1 MSQGSNFKKEVMEA
15 LFNAPTNLITNK
27 AILWADSNLP
37 NEGGNGNYTSVKPR
51 VYDHSKDSLW
61 DAIGMGVQ
69 TMEDVHDKFRDG
81 LFAYIKAQDRETI
94 TKSEV
99 FQHMESLLGHDGI
112 MYLAVHG
119 FMKHYEAM
127 QDSQLAQA
135 ISGIV
140 GGVDDSA
147 EGLDALK
154 KAIEDLKRSLKGGK
168 K

>member
-51 VYDHSKDSLW
+51 VYDHTKDSFW
-61 DAIGMGVQ
+61 DAIGMGEKN
-69 TMEDVHDKFRDG
+69 MEVLHDKYRDG
-81 LFAYIKAQDRETI
+81 LFAYMKTQDRESI

-99 FQHMESLLGHDGI
+99 FQHMESLLGYDGI